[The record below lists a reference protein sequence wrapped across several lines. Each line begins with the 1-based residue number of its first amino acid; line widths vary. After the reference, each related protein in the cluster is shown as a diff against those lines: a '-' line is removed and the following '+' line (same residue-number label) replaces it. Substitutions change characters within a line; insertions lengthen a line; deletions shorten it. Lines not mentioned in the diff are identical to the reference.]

1 MQFFLLKHGESR
13 LIEIKEAEKDG
24 AEDKEGETT
33 VELDVP
39 VLDNGDGEEES
50 PAAAD
55 ETSPEDAALLDQL
68 VSAVTGDDNEERKSD
83 SD

>member
-13 LIEIKEAEKDG
+13 LIEIKEADKDG
-24 AEDKEGETT
+24 AEDGEGEKT

-39 VLDNGDGEEES
+39 DMEQNGDAEEEK
-50 PAAAD
+50 PD
-55 ETSPEDAALLDQL
+55 ETSAEDAALLDKL
-68 VSAVTGDDNEERKSD
+68 VNEVTGDDEERKSD

>member
-13 LIEIKEAEKDG
+13 LIEIKEADKDG
-24 AEDKEGETT
+24 AEDGEGEKT

-39 VLDNGDGEEES
+39 VMNDDNEEEK
-50 PAAAD
+50 PAE

-68 VSAVTGDDNEERKSD
+68 VNEVTADDNEEERKSD